1 MSPLPCLPTPTEMIT
16 HLNRFV
22 RGQERAKQDLSVAIY
37 NHALS
42 QAYRRRTGTDFGKQH
57 LLLIGPTGVGKTLL
71 VRTLADYL
79 GWPVGFA
86 SAAGLVEAGYK
97 GNSVETL
104 VSSLLDQAG
113 GNPRK
118 AERGIIFIDEVD
130 KIRRGD
136 TGGRDVSG
144 EGVQN
149 ALLTLLDGRLSS
161 GLEGQNHAAVD
172 TSRLLFI
179 CTGAFVGLR
188 ELIEARIGKGRS
200 RIGFVPRC
208 TEDPDAIPDLPVFS
222 ALCQVQTADL
232 VQFGMIPEF
241 VGRFAAISP
250 LHELSVKDLQGI
262 IRGDV
267 ERSPLQQQQEL
278 ARLHGIQLELTDEA
292 LDALA
297 AEAAAIGTGAR
308 GLQRLMCRAVDAVD
322 HRWAELA
329 SAGVTRVVID
339 RECAFNTGPPQLI
352 SDLALWPRL
361 DMELRAEALQ
371 DLPGT
376 PRPSLSPATNT
387 AARPGISDSRDWS
400 EEQCWNRIEQLKGEP
415 LGWNAVTP
423 SARTWWLRFE
433 AENRH
438 RPALILRL
446 VEELQV
452 RRASITQFFL
462 AAVNSGTD
470 NIQANLYYL
479 DYLMLKEKT
488 DPPGTTPDPTQTPP
502 SDDHDLPSK

>member
-1 MSPLPCLPTPTEMIT
+1 MNSSTALPTPTDMIT

-22 RGQERAKQDLSVAIY
+22 RGQERAKQDLAVAVY

-104 VSSLLDQAG
+104 ISSLLDQAG

-118 AERGIIFIDEVD
+118 AERGLIFIDEID
-130 KIRRGD
+130 KIRRGE

-188 ELIEARIGKGRS
+188 ELIEARIGHGRG
-200 RIGFVPRC
+200 RIGFVPRA
-208 TEDPDAIPDLPVFS
+208 TEDTAAIPDLPVFS
-222 ALCQVQTADL
+222 ALCQVQAADL

-250 LHELSVKDLQGI
+250 LHELSQSDLRGI

-267 ERSPLQQQQEL
+267 ERSPLQQQREL
-278 ARLHGIQLELTDEA
+278 ARLHGIQLDLTDDA

-339 RECAFNTGPPQLI
+339 RECAFNAGPPRLL
-352 SDLALWPRL
+352 SEGGLWPRL
-361 DMELRAEALQ
+361 DLELRIEAMQ
-371 DLPGT
+371 DLPAS
-376 PRPSLSPATNT
+376 PRPVVAPVVPP
-387 AARPGISDSRDWS
+387 ARPGISDTRDWS
-400 EEQCWNRIEQLKGEP
+400 DEQCWNRIEHLKATQLAWQSTTNG
-415 LGWNAVTP
+415 
-423 SARTWWLRFE
+423 ARTWWQKFE

-438 RPALILRL
+438 RPALILRV

-452 RRASITQFFL
+452 RQATITQFFL
-462 AAVNSGTD
+462 ASLKSATD
-470 NIQANLYYL
+470 NIQANLHYL
-479 DYLMLKEKT
+479 DYLMLKQQT
-488 DPPGTTPDPTQTPP
+488 DPPGPAPDQPQPGTA
-502 SDDHDLPSK
+502 K